1 MRNNLDNYP
10 YYTHPTSKAPE
21 WQMRTRRT
29 EEFALASGLLPVGTS
44 RKDHRAIK
52 DAISKIMS
60 LDHLSYWRDGLGNA
74 YVLNEPY
81 YLNCSSPDPDFPFI
95 ELPHALSPY
104 CGGFSDKPGAIPG
117 TVSILACD
125 KSSSQ
130 ILIALEKKLSWI
142 SRMTSPWNEKL

>member
-74 YVLNEPY
+74 YV
-81 YLNCSSPDPDFPFI
+81 NCSSPDPDFPFI